1 VNCSFVAKESTMP
14 CCHADFA
21 AIEGSDRGF
30 TVGMP
35 TFTFGAGVLAE
46 AGDSARELGLRRVAL
61 FTDARI
67 AGSEYVAMVRGALA
81 AANVDCAVYDDVSIE
96 PTDASFQNAARFA
109 AEGAFDGYV
118 SVGGGSVMDTCK
130 AANLY
135 ASHPAEFMT
144 YVNAPIGA
152 GQKVPG
158 AVKPHIACPTTSGT
172 GSETT
177 GIAIFNLRSLNAKT
191 GIISRRLIP
200 DVALIDPTVTASLP
214 KNAIAATGFDCMS
227 HALESLTARA
237 YPRRLNPARGVNR
250 PVSQGANPF
259 SDMLATEALKSV
271 GRFLVRAVND
281 AADTEART
289 EMMYA
294 AMLAGIAFNAAG
306 CHLPHGLSYAVSGLT
321 KDWQVDGYPKGR
333 TLVPHG
339 MAVVLNNPSVWRFT
353 APCCPERHLHGA
365 RCLGAKAEGANAGDA
380 GEVLAAR
387 VIELMRATAMPNGL
401 GALGFDDR
409 QVAALATGAE
419 PQYRV
424 IRNAPKDVGRGDL
437 EALFRA
443 ALSYW

>member
-1 VNCSFVAKESTMP
+1 MA

-21 AIEGSDRGF
+21 AVEGSDKGF

-35 TFTFGAGVLAE
+35 TFTFGRGVLGE
-46 AGDSARELGLRRVAL
+46 AGDSARELGLKRVAL
-61 FTDARI
+61 FTDARMQ
-67 AGSEYVAMVRGALA
+67 ASAHVATVRASLA
-81 AANVDCAVYDDVSIE
+81 AAGVDAALYDDVVIE
-96 PTDASFQNAARFA
+96 PTDASLQDAARFA
-109 AEGAFDGYV
+109 ADGRFDGYV

-177 GIAIFNLRSLNAKT
+177 GIAIFNLRSINAKT

-200 DVALIDPTVTASLP
+200 SVALIDPDVTASLP
-214 KNAIAATGFDCMS
+214 KNAVAATGFDCMS

-237 YPRRLNPARGVNR
+237 YPRRANPAQGVNR

-259 SDMLATEALKSV
+259 SDMLATEALTGV
-271 GRFLVRAVND
+271 GKFLVRAVRD
-281 AADTEART
+281 ANDTEART

-306 CHLPHGLSYAVSGLT
+306 CHLPHGLSYAVSGLA
-321 KDWQVDGYPKGR
+321 KNWHVAGYPEGKS
-333 TLVPHG
+333 LVPHG
-339 MAVVLNNPSVWRFT
+339 MAVVLNNPSVWRYT

-365 RCLGAKAEGANAGDA
+365 RCLGADTRGAADADAGD
-380 GEVLAAR
+380 VLAGR
-387 VIELMRATAMPNGL
+387 VIELMKATAMPNGL
-401 GALGFDDR
+401 QALGFDATHLD
-409 QVAALATGAE
+409 ALASGAE

-424 IRNAPKDVGRGDL
+424 IRNAPKDVSRDDL
-437 EALFRA
+437 TRLFSA
-443 ALSYW
+443 AMRYW

>member
-1 VNCSFVAKESTMP
+1 MYSDV
-14 CCHADFA
+14 
-21 AIEGSDRGF
+21 AIEPS
-30 TVGMP
+30 
-35 TFTFGAGVLAE
+35 
-46 AGDSARELGLRRVAL
+46 
-61 FTDARI
+61 
-67 AGSEYVAMVRGALA
+67 
-81 AANVDCAVYDDVSIE
+81 
-96 PTDASFQNAARFA
+96 DASFQDATRFA
-109 AEGAFDGYV
+109 ADGRFDGYV

-135 ASHPAEFMT
+135 AAHPAEFMT
-144 YVNAPIGA
+144 YVNAPIGG

-158 AVKPHIACPTTSGT
+158 PVKPHIACPTTSGT

-200 DVALIDPTVTASLP
+200 DVALIDPTVTATLP
-214 KNAIAATGFDCMS
+214 KNAVAATGFDCMS

-237 YPRRLNPARGVNR
+237 YPRRLSPAKGIDR

-271 GRFLVRAVND
+271 GAFLVRAVND
-281 AADTEART
+281 ASDTEART

-321 KDWQVDGYPKGR
+321 KDWHVPGYPEGK

-365 RCLGAKAEGANAGDA
+365 RCLGATRDGRDRRRCGRRAGRARDRTDARDRDAQRPHRARLRRVAPRRARHRRRAPVPGDPQCAEGRR
-380 GEVLAAR
+380 AR
-387 VIELMRATAMPNGL
+387 
-401 GALGFDDR
+401 
-409 QVAALATGAE
+409 
-419 PQYRV
+419 RV
-424 IRNAPKDVGRGDL
+424 
-437 EALFRA
+437 
-443 ALSYW
+443 

>member
-1 VNCSFVAKESTMP
+1 MP

-21 AIEGSDRGF
+21 AVEGSDRGF

-46 AGDSARELGLRRVAL
+46 AGDNARELGLRRVAL
-61 FTDARI
+61 FTDARMR
-67 AGSEYVAMVRGALA
+67 ASAYVATVQASLA
-81 AANVDCAVYDDVSIE
+81 AAHVDFAVYDDVAIE
-96 PTDASFQNAARFA
+96 PTDGSFQDATRFA
-109 AEGAFDGYV
+109 AEGRFDGFV

-135 ASHPAEFMT
+135 ACHPAEFMT

-177 GIAIFNLRSLNAKT
+177 GIAIFALRAINAKT

-200 DVALIDPTVTASLP
+200 TVALIDPTVTATLP
-214 KNAIAATGFDCMS
+214 KNAVAATGFDCMS

-237 YPRRLNPARGVNR
+237 WPRRLNPAKGAGR

-259 SDMLATEALKSV
+259 SDMLATEALKGV
-271 GRFLVRAVND
+271 GKFLVRAVND
-281 AADTEART
+281 ASDTEART

-306 CHLPHGLSYAVSGLT
+306 CHLPHGLSYAVSAQA
-321 KDWQVDGYPKGR
+321 KDWHVDGYPAGR

-365 RCLGAKAEGANAGDA
+365 HCLGAAIADARDEDAGD
-380 GEVLAAR
+380 VLAAR

-401 GALGFDDR
+401 AALGFDDSHIP
-409 QVAALATGAE
+409 ALATGAE

-424 IRNAPKDVGRGDL
+424 IRNAPKDVGRDDL

>member
-1 VNCSFVAKESTMP
+1 MG

-21 AIEGSDRGF
+21 LLEGSDRGF

-46 AGDSARELGLRRVAL
+46 AGDQARELGLKRVAL
-61 FTDARI
+61 FTDRHLRD
-67 AGSEYVAMVRGALA
+67 GEHVATVANALR
-81 AANVDCAVYDDVSIE
+81 AANVDVAIYSDVAIE
-96 PTDASFQNAARFA
+96 PTDASLQDAARFA
-109 AEGAFDGYV
+109 AEGRFDGYL

-135 ASHPAEFMT
+135 ASQPAEFMT

-158 AVKPHIACPTTSGT
+158 PVKPHIACPTTSGT

-177 GIAIFNLRSLNAKT
+177 GIAIFTLRSINAKT

-200 DVALIDPTVTASLP
+200 TIALIDPNVTATLP
-214 KNAIAATGFDCMS
+214 RNAVAATGFDCMS
-227 HALESLTARA
+227 HALESITARP
-237 YPRRLNPARGVNR
+237 YPRRLNPAKGINR

-259 SDMLATEALKSV
+259 SDMLAHEALRNV
-271 GRFLVRAVND
+271 GKYLVRAVQD
-281 AADTEART
+281 ASDREART

-321 KDWQVDGYPKGR
+321 KDWHVPGYPDGKS
-333 TLVPHG
+333 LVPHG
-339 MAVVLNNPSVWRFT
+339 MAVVLNNPSVWRYT
-353 APCCPERHLHGA
+353 ASACPERHLHGA
-365 RCLGAKAEGANAGDA
+365 QCLGADARDATAEDA
-380 GEVLAAR
+380 GEVLATR
-387 VIELMRATAMPNGL
+387 VIELMRATEMPNGL
-401 GALGFDDR
+401 SALGFDTTRLDD
-409 QVAALATGAE
+409 LASGAE

-424 IRNAPKDVGRGDL
+424 IKNAPKDVGREEL
-437 EALFRA
+437 KALFGA
-443 ALSYW
+443 AMKYW